1 LGASVHYVEN
11 VEIPARKGLAKPR
24 ESEGKR
30 AELARHFQA
39 NRIAPSEVSS
49 AITEALLL
57 RLPMPPDGWPYYE
70 LADAG
75 RRSVSGMR
83 LRRGRSGDISFIYS
97 GKTRQADGSF
107 KSAQFVLG
115 KWKADGSGLS
125 LVRARDAATALK
137 AQLRAG
143 NDPRV
148 KPSTRTH
155 EEEEAAKPVTLRAA
169 YHLYKAARTGKK
181 RKPLAL
187 STQAEYR
194 RIVEVALRK
203 FADRP
208 LADFSG
214 DPRELVKHFNEVAEE
229 TPGEANT
236 QMRVLRAIWNRAH
249 RVMPLRVPAAPA
261 IWDMN
266 EIVPRNAGFV
276 TREVKPLWGAIESL
290 DNRMARKA
298 AFILLFLGLREGA
311 LLGMMWSDI
320 DPVEKTLVVRT
331 KGSKALLLPTSDLIY
346 SLLMARTVENDVAG
360 DNPFVFPS
368 LRGPRRPT
376 RDAAVGEGWRHV
388 DKIDFSPLPPPAAYI
403 AQKGEAARTH
413 PHVFRHSFRTLATSA
428 GASEIAIR
436 LLMGHSLQGDV
447 SFDYLTADIDW
458 LRRAQRLISEYILVS
473 AGRDSSFTFDA
484 DAFR

>member
-1 LGASVHYVEN
+1 VRYVEN
-11 VEIPARKGLAKPR
+11 VEIPAREAPAKPKK
-24 ESEGKR
+24 SEGKR

-39 NRIAPSEVSS
+39 NRVGPAEVSS
-49 AITEALLL
+49 AITEALLH

-83 LRRGRSGDISFIYS
+83 LRRGRSGDISFLFT
-97 GKTRQADGSF
+97 GKTKQTEGSF

-125 LVRARDAATALK
+125 LVKARDAATALK

-143 NDPRV
+143 SDPRV
-148 KPSTRTH
+148 KPSTLTPD
-155 EEEEAAKPVTLRAA
+155 EEEAAKPVTLRSA
-169 YHLYKAARTGKK
+169 YDLYKAARTGKK
-181 RKPLAL
+181 RKPLAP
-187 STQAEYR
+187 STQAEYK
-194 RIVEVALRK
+194 RIVEVALRQ

-214 DPRELVKHFNEVAEE
+214 DPRELVKHFNEVAER
-229 TPGEANT
+229 TPAEANT
-236 QMRVLRAIWNRAH
+236 QMRVLRAVWNRAH
-249 RVMPLRVPAAPA
+249 KVMPAKVPAAPA

-266 EIVPRNAGFV
+266 EVVPRNAGFV
-276 TREVKPLWGAIESL
+276 TREVKSLWRSIESL
-290 DNRMARKA
+290 EHQMTRKA
-298 AFILLFLGLREGA
+298 AFVLLFLGLREGA
-311 LLGMMWSDI
+311 LLGMQWSDI

-331 KGSKALLLPTSDLIY
+331 KGAKTLLLPTPDVIL
-346 SLLMARTVENDVAG
+346 SLLTARTVENDFAG

-376 RDAAVGEGWRHV
+376 QDSTAREGWRHV
-388 DKIDFSPLPPPAAYI
+388 DKIDFSSLPPPAAYV
-403 AQKGEAARTH
+403 AQKQEAARTH
-413 PHVFRHSFRTLATSA
+413 PHVFRHTYRTLATAA

-447 SFDYLTADIDW
+447 SFDYLTADLDW
-458 LRRAQRLISEYILVS
+458 LRRAQGSISNYILTAASMDGNFVFDE
-473 AGRDSSFTFDA
+473 RTF
-484 DAFR
+484 R